1 MYNFPLSVNK
11 YTINLSI
18 FAQNMKWNN
27 NNIGFRRLL
36 FVLFMN
42 KYTLTALIF
51 LVWLTFFDQNNL
63 IEKMQLNH
71 KITVLKKEKAYY
83 ENKIKEDNRKIQE
96 LLGNKENLEKFARE
110 QYLMKKPNEDIFV
123 IVNE

>member
-1 MYNFPLSVNK
+1 
-11 YTINLSI
+11 
-18 FAQNMKWNN
+18 MKWNN

-110 QYLMKKPNEDIFV
+110 QYLMKKTNEDIFV

>member
-18 FAQNMKWNN
+18 FAQSMKWNN

-71 KITVLKKEKAYY
+71 KITVLQKEKAYY

>member
-1 MYNFPLSVNK
+1 
-11 YTINLSI
+11 
-18 FAQNMKWNN
+18 
-27 NNIGFRRLL
+27 
-36 FVLFMN
+36 
-42 KYTLTALIF
+42 
-51 LVWLTFFDQNNL
+51 
-63 IEKMQLNH
+63 MQLNH

>member
-18 FAQNMKWNN
+18 FAQSMKWINN
-27 NNIGFRRLL
+27 NLL